1 MHAVATCICPF
12 STLSDVSSAVVCVF
26 CGVLC
31 VPEATT
37 PKQQPTPEAK
47 TLKQKPE
54 ATKNS
59 LLSGLSAVTAR
70 LGFP

>member
-1 MHAVATCICPF
+1 VCFVAF
-12 STLSDVSSAVVCVF
+12 
-26 CGVLC
+26 C

-59 LLSGLSAVTAR
+59 LGRERTWTEDQWITSL
-70 LGFP
+70 